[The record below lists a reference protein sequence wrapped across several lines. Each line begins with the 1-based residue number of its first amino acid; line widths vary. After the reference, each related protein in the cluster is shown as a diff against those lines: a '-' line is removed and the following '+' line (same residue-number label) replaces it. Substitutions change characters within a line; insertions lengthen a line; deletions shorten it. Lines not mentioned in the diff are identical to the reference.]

1 MGSVIVGGILLL
13 IALLKFRRR
22 FKGRFAR
29 LFANVGL
36 SLWMVLFLIT
46 CIECGFAFFY
56 DTTDSFNMT
65 NVSKRWFRVHI
76 EPQQHALRLTPTEGI
91 LYREESPTF
100 PEPGEIE
107 PHHICFV
114 GDSFTMGHG
123 VPNVTHRFSNRI
135 GKRLQETNPEE
146 FLVTNLADAGKDLF
160 WVSRV
165 SELMFEQGYDIDT
178 LVYVMCLNDIES
190 FDKNFQSY
198 YADLG
203 QHDPHN
209 VFFKE
214 TYFLNLVYFRAR
226 QFSLPQVRDYYSFVK
241 EYYEGEQ
248 WQKMSDKLRQL
259 NELCKANG
267 TQLRVVV
274 FPFLHNVGEDYPFM
288 AAHKTVREFCERIDV
303 SVLDLEPVFREHA
316 NDSLTVN
323 PFDAHPNPLA
333 HSIAA
338 RAMREKLFVDLW
350 DTRAKTDAAD
360 KTTAVDPDANKNA
373 TDVP

>member
-1 MGSVIVGGILLL
+1 MSGVIVGGIVLL
-13 IALLKFRRR
+13 IALLKFRQR
-22 FKGRFAR
+22 FKGRFPR
-29 LFANVGL
+29 QLANVGL

-46 CIECGFAFFY
+46 SIECGFAFFY

-65 NVSKRWFRVHI
+65 NVSKRWFQVHI
-76 EPQQHALRLTPTEGI
+76 EPQKYPLRFTAAEG
-91 LYREESPTF
+91 LFYREESPNF
-100 PEPGEIE
+100 PEPGDIE
-107 PHHICFV
+107 PHHICFL

-123 VPNVTHRFSNRI
+123 VPNVAHRFSNQI
-135 GKRLQETNPEE
+135 GKELQKTNPRE
-146 FLVTNLADAGKDLF
+146 FLVTNLANAGKDLF

-165 SELMFEQGYDIDT
+165 TELMLDQGYDIDT

-190 FDKNFQSY
+190 FDVNFESY

-203 QHDPHN
+203 QHDPQN
-209 VFFKE
+209 ILFKE

-226 QFSLPQVRDYYSFVK
+226 QFSLPEVRDYYSFVK
-241 EYYEGEQ
+241 EFYEGEQ
-248 WQKMSDKLRQL
+248 WQKMSYKLHEL
-259 NELCKANG
+259 NERCQASETK
-267 TQLRVVV
+267 LRVVV

-288 AAHKTVREFCERIDV
+288 AAHKTVREFCESIDV

-338 RAMREKLFVDLW
+338 KAIRENLLDDLW
-350 DTRAKTDAAD
+350 ETASKTGNEPNDQSGGTR
-360 KTTAVDPDANKNA
+360 
-373 TDVP
+373 